1 MKLDEI
7 QTALFAAYDIQN
19 TLTKQA
25 LGKRIYDASFGET
38 VGSNLNDIIKTLETI
53 ETEMEGESDGKH

>member
-7 QTALFAAYDIQN
+7 QTALFAAYDIRK
-19 TLTKQA
+19 TLTQQA
-25 LGKRIYDASFGET
+25 LNKRIDEASFGET

-53 ETEMEGESDGKH
+53 ETEMEGESK